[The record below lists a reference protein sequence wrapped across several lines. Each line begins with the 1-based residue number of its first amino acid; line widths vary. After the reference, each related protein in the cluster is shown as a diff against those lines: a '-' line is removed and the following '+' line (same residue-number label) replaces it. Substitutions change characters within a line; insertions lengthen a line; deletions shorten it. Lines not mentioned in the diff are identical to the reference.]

1 MDSIKGLGPGKRSC
15 TMPREVARGCRR
27 AFRVQ
32 LKQPKRL
39 LARDWKHAGFLFCDF
54 SPATGSMPGFSS
66 CGFERTLGCGR
77 RSFSPR
83 LASRRVS
90 QAVHFEQRARAEA
103 KAAVKTVSRPRRARS
118 TRVQLIF
125 ILRRKTRKTCEARA
139 ASKIIRVTTI
149 VIVAAKGLACK
160 T

>member
-15 TMPREVARGCRR
+15 TRPREVARGCRR

-32 LKQPKRL
+32 LKQPKQF
-39 LARDWKHAGFLFCDF
+39 LARNWKHAGFLFCSF
-54 SPATGSMPGFSS
+54 SPATGSTLGFSS

-90 QAVHFEQRARAEA
+90 QAAHFEQRARAELWAPHPVESREAAYYQQRARVEA
-103 KAAVKTVSRPRRARS
+103 KAAVKTVSRPRRVIS
-118 TRVQLIF
+118 TRVQLIC
-125 ILRRKTRKTCEARA
+125 ILRRKTR
-139 ASKIIRVTTI
+139 
-149 VIVAAKGLACK
+149 
-160 T
+160 